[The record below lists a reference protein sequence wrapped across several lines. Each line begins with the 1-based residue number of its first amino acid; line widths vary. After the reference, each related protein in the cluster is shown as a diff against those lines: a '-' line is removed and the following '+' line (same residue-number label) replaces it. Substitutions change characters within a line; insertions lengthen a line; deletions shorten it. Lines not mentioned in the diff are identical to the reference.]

1 MKKII
6 YIGLMLAT
14 IGFTASSCKKEET
27 PEPQATLPTNNN
39 NGNNNNNNN
48 NDTATLSLV
57 KTMKVIDGN
66 TQIFFYTFTYDS
78 QGRMSQIVY
87 ENTTSSV
94 IKTTNL
100 TWKPD
105 SLLVE
110 RIEGTTPPTYSQY
123 TLTRNANG
131 YITTVTGGPYN
142 ITNNYTYDADNHL
155 TEKSGAVSYAKFF
168 WSSNNVDS
176 IITLQGTTNANY
188 KYDYSD
194 KTESRDFGFKY
205 CPTLIE
211 DLSFITN
218 QSPDVWYQNNLLYK
232 TYIGNVTFPL
242 VTATYEFDANN
253 RVTKLKSNN
262 QSVAEYTY
270 Y

>member
-123 TLTRNANG
+123 TLPETPMVILLRLQ
-131 YITTVTGGPYN
+131 VVP
-142 ITNNYTYDADNHL
+142 
-155 TEKSGAVSYAKFF
+155 
-168 WSSNNVDS
+168 
-176 IITLQGTTNANY
+176 ITLRITILMMPIIILPKNQVLFRMQN
-188 KYDYSD
+188 S
-194 KTESRDFGFKY
+194 FGVQTMWT
-205 CPTLIE
+205 P
-211 DLSFITN
+211 LSHCKEQRMQITSMIIRIKPN
-218 QSPDVWYQNNLLYK
+218 QE
-232 TYIGNVTFPL
+232 IL
-242 VTATYEFDANN
+242 VLSIAPH
-253 RVTKLKSNN
+253 
-262 QSVAEYTY
+262 
-270 Y
+270 